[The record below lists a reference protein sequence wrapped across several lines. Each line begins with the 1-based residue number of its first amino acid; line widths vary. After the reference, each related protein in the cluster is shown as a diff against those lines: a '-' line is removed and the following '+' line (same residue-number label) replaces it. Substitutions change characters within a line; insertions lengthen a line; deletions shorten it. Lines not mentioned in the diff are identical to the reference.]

1 MSNEI
6 MFGGIERV
14 PDVRMLYDMAEVVY
28 DKKWLEGRENEELYY
43 MYRDLSQ
50 NPGDLDKIKSHNLR
64 YDITIIPPAMLG
76 VEYVKTAGHYHPQV
90 PGSNLS
96 YAEVYQVHEGS
107 ATYLLQ
113 KVNDGMVEDVVVVKA
128 NAMDVVVVPPGY
140 GHITINASDSTLK
153 MANWVCRNFSS
164 VYEPV
169 KDKKGGAYYLLE
181 DGFIQNPAYSQVPEI
196 RHIKPRDVPEFGLFR
211 GEDMYGL
218 VEDLSRL
225 EFLTAPEK
233 YNDIFSH
240 ILNG

>member
-6 MFGGIERV
+6 IFGGVERV

-113 KVNDGMVEDVVVVKA
+113 KVNDDKVEDVVVVEA
-128 NAMDVVVVPPGY
+128 SAMDVVIVPPGY

-153 MANWVCRNFSS
+153 MANWVCRDFSS

-169 KDKKGGAYYLLE
+169 RNKKGGAYYLLE
-181 DGFIQNPAYSQVPEI
+181 DGFILNPAYSQVPEI
-196 RHIKPRDVPEFGLFR
+196 RHVKPMDVPEFGLFR
-211 GEDMYGL
+211 EEDMYGL

-225 EFLTAPEK
+225 EFLTMPEK
-233 YNDIFSH
+233 YTDIFSQ
-240 ILNG
+240 ILNE